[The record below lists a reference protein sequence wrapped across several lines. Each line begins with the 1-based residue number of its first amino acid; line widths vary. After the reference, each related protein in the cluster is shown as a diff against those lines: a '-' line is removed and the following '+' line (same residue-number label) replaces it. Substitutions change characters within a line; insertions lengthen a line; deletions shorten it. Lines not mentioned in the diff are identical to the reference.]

1 MPGLGTIT
9 GYRPPPGAGPSET
22 GPSRVSRGGFMS
34 PETGTLIIALVGSQ
48 ISLWTV
54 LLFLLFSVD

>member
-1 MPGLGTIT
+1 
-9 GYRPPPGAGPSET
+9 
-22 GPSRVSRGGFMS
+22 MS
-34 PETGTLIIALVGSQ
+34 PETGTLIIALVGAQ